1 MMLKDVMKSCDYAEG
16 ISGILPFLDKDIA
29 GIAYDSRKVKEGYLF
44 TAIKGEK
51 YNGNDFIYDV
61 INKGAVAIVYEQG
74 QPISETPGLGPDAAV
89 CFLRVENS
97 RRALACIANN
107 FYQRPSENL
116 ALVGITGTNGKTT
129 TSYIL
134 KSILETNGKNSGLI
148 GTIQYIIKNKIFP
161 ALHTTPESP
170 EFQGLLQD
178 MFISGCDVVVSE
190 VSSHALAQH
199 RVDYAVFRTA
209 VFTNLTRD
217 HLDFHKTMESY
228 FKAKER
234 LFTELLNGDGA
245 AVINIDDPY
254 GRRLNLLLKGRSGC
268 SITYSLEA
276 KTGADVIASDIT
288 HTFEGLRFRLYFEG
302 QRYTISSP
310 LLGTPNVYN
319 ILSAAGAA
327 VSLGVPWE
335 AIIDGISNVKNI
347 PGRFEKITE
356 GQEFLCI
363 IDYAH
368 TEDALARLI
377 TTARE
382 MISTPAAEEGRRDIP
397 DEKHPRVITVFG
409 CGGDRDRGK
418 RPAMGEIASRLSDY
432 VIITSDNP
440 RSEGPMDI
448 IKDIEKGLVGD
459 HYLIEP
465 DRREAIRKAVEIATS
480 GDTVLVAGK
489 GHESYQEIEGIRYE
503 FSDRDVLK
511 EIIRSR
517 LTGPSR

>member
-1 MMLKDVMKSCDYAEG
+1 MMLKEVMKSCAYAEG
-16 ISGILPFLDKDIA
+16 ITGILPFPDKDIA

-51 YNGNDFIYDV
+51 YNGNDFIHDV
-61 INKGAVAIVYEQG
+61 IKKGAVAIVYEQG
-74 QPISETPGLGPDAAV
+74 QPIYETPGLGPDPAV

-107 FYQRPSENL
+107 FYQRPSEKL

-134 KSILETNGKNSGLI
+134 KSILETDGKNSGLI

-228 FKAKER
+228 FKAKEK
-234 LFTELLNGDGA
+234 LFTELLGRDGA

-268 SITYSLEA
+268 SFTYSLEA
-276 KTGADVIASDIT
+276 KTGADMIASDIT
-288 HTFEGLRFRLYFEG
+288 HTFEGLHFRLSFEG
-302 QRYTISSP
+302 RWYTVSSP

-335 AIIDGISNVKNI
+335 AILDGISNVKNI
-347 PGRFEKITE
+347 PGRFEKITA

-382 MISTPAAEEGRRDIP
+382 MISTTAAEEGSRDIP

-418 RPAMGEIASRLSDY
+418 RPGMGEIASRLGDY

-440 RSEGPMDI
+440 RSEDPMDI
-448 IKDIEKGLVGD
+448 IKDIEEGVVGD
-459 HYLIEP
+459 NYLIEP
-465 DRREAIRKAVEIATS
+465 DRRKAIRKAVEMATS

-517 LTGPSR
+517 LTGRSR